1 MNLHWLFRIWNFCR
15 CTIHPFRLPVANIFH
30 LKQEIC
36 SKRGRG
42 RLLVAAGSVKIRNTD
57 RKWVVLPVDW
67 ANLSEMTFL
76 VFAAEV
82 CKIVGR
88 AGCGNGVSSIWQNNS
103 SLCAT
108 LAKLYAQVTPANL
121 INFHLSE
128 MVKTLTAT
136 LSLRSTPI
144 CFFCSTHTTFCRV
157 IHVIETFLDRKIKKF
172 KQKEKLLLPQLF
184 GTSPLINYAFCS
196 APTGRAGL
204 GWRGIENV
212 HV

>member
-1 MNLHWLFRIWNFCR
+1 M
-15 CTIHPFRLPVANIFH
+15 
-30 LKQEIC
+30 
-36 SKRGRG
+36 
-42 RLLVAAGSVKIRNTD
+42 LVAAGSVKIRNTD

-82 CKIVGR
+82 GEEDYAKLWD
-88 AGCGNGVSSIWQNNS
+88 GVSSIWQNNS

-136 LSLRSTPI
+136 LSL
-144 CFFCSTHTTFCRV
+144 
-157 IHVIETFLDRKIKKF
+157 
-172 KQKEKLLLPQLF
+172 
-184 GTSPLINYAFCS
+184 
-196 APTGRAGL
+196 
-204 GWRGIENV
+204 
-212 HV
+212 